1 MRQISKSYGEVRANN
16 AINFSVRKGTI
27 HALAGENGAGK
38 STLMKIL
45 FGLEVPDTSAE
56 PDSGIF
62 IDGRKVNF
70 NSPMDAIQSG
80 IGMVQQHF
88 ALAGALSALDNI
100 ILGAEPSRNGFV
112 DRVKAE
118 VILNQL
124 AGEHLN
130 VPWSKIT
137 ETLSVGYQQRIEILK
152 LLFRHANILILD
164 EPTAVLTPQEVEIF
178 FELLK
183 RLRKEGKTVILI
195 THKLHEVLS
204 LCDRVTILRHGK
216 VTGEMDT
223 KGLTENDLIK
233 AMIGREIHPLQKP
246 KTKIGEVLIKA
257 ENLVVE
263 DRDRGSLKGLNFN
276 IRRGEILGIAG
287 VEGNG
292 QGALV
297 EALLGICKTKG
308 EITYK
313 DQPLNESAADR
324 RKKLNFGLI
333 SEDRQD
339 QSVWMQASIAE
350 NCAIGFTGQL
360 STFGFL
366 SQKKMRKNAKD
377 ILAPYNVKMSSV
389 DQPISSLSGGNQQKI
404 VVAREISARQPDFLI
419 ASHPTRG
426 VDVGA
431 IEFIHQQLIDLR
443 NKGAG
448 ILLISSE
455 LEELRALS
463 DRIVVLYEGKNVQE
477 FEGPTYDTDKIGKA
491 MTMGHS

>member
-1 MRQISKSYGEVRANN
+1 MQKISKHYGAVRANDS
-16 AINFSVRKGTI
+16 INFSVQKGTI
-27 HALAGENGAGK
+27 HALAGENGSGK

-45 FGLEVPDTSAE
+45 FGLIE
-56 PDSGIF
+56 PDDSSSEIF
-62 IDGRKVNF
+62 ISGKKVDF
-70 NSPMDAIQSG
+70 KSPHDSIQKG

-88 ALAGALSALDNI
+88 ALAGALTALDNI
-100 ILGAEPSRNGFV
+100 ILGAEPSHNGFI

-118 VILNQL
+118 VILDQL

-130 VPWSKIT
+130 VPWSKTT
-137 ETLSVGYQQRIEILK
+137 ENLSVGYQQRIEILK

-178 FELLK
+178 FSLLK

-195 THKLHEVLS
+195 THKLNEVLS
-204 LCDRVTILRHGK
+204 LCDHVTILRHGK
-216 VTGEMDT
+216 VTAEMST

-233 AMIGREIHPLQKP
+233 AMIGRDIQPLQKP
-246 KTKIGEVLIKA
+246 KAKMGDVLIKA
-257 ENLVVE
+257 EGLVVE
-263 DRDRGSLKGLNFN
+263 DRHRGGLKGLNFN

-287 VEGNG
+287 VEGSG

-297 EALLGICKTKG
+297 ESLLGICKYQG
-308 EITYK
+308 VIEYK
-313 DQPLNESAADR
+313 NKLLNETAADR
-324 RKKLNFGLI
+324 HKKLNFGLI
-333 SEDRQD
+333 SEDRHE
-339 QSVWMQASIAE
+339 QSVWLQASIAE
-350 NCAIGFTGQL
+350 NCAIGFTSQL
-360 STFGFL
+360 SKFGFL
-366 SQKKMRKNAKD
+366 SQKKMESHANELLK
-377 ILAPYNVKMSSV
+377 PYNVKMDTV
-389 DQPISSLSGGNQQKI
+389 HQPIASLSGGNQQKI
-404 VVAREISARQPDFLI
+404 VVAREISARKPDFLI

-463 DRIVVLYEGKNVQE
+463 DRILVLFEGRCGQE
-477 FEGPTYDTDKIGKA
+477 FEGPKYDTELIGKA
-491 MTMGHS
+491 MTVGRSS